1 MITVSD
7 NVATDLLIG
16 RVGVKAV
23 NRGTREQC
31 RCFRVNRGRRRVLD
45 RYMKNEHEFGDDGI
59 AYIPIH
65 AGGLMLAELSSRISP
80 WFQYRLPIEIPE
92 PPLSPPA
99 AGLESAHRGSSA
111 KRARGSDFGVLSAIC
126 PPQLVDQVV
135 AECGC
140 GDQRRR
146 LLPARE
152 TVFGLLLMC
161 LHPQL
166 GYQRLMNQLAQAMP
180 LGEGWA
186 VPNKSSFFRARLRVG
201 KEVLEQLF
209 RVLARPLA
217 EPSAQGCWWRE
228 RRVMAI
234 DGSTL
239 VLADSPELEALYGGP
254 TTHGKRRVGS
264 PQARMV
270 ALLECG
276 TRALVNATMGPY
288 RSAETTLLRNLLP
301 SIEPGM
307 LILGDRDFPRIELW
321 KQFLSR
327 GADLLWRAN
336 SRVATHRLRNLGD
349 GSYLAAF
356 GLNHHGRP
364 NKHSLVVRLIE
375 YRLPESETTYR
386 LLTNLLDPVV
396 APAAELA
403 SLYAERW
410 EIEIFYG
417 QLKTAQCELGMLRS
431 QTIEGV
437 EQEFWAH
444 CLLYQISRHVAYRAA
459 MITPERDC
467 DRIPCALLLDVLRR
481 GAVWVRSGPRTGATL
496 LRLATYELVAS
507 RVLLRRRDRAAPRV
521 STPSRMRH
529 RYPERESFDGPTTTA
544 RPRRPA
550 VLLNTHVT
558 A

>member
-1 MITVSD
+1 
-7 NVATDLLIG
+7 
-16 RVGVKAV
+16 
-23 NRGTREQC
+23 
-31 RCFRVNRGRRRVLD
+31 
-45 RYMKNEHEFGDDGI
+45 
-59 AYIPIH
+59 
-65 AGGLMLAELSSRISP
+65 MLAELSSRISP

-92 PPLSPPA
+92 PLLSPPA
-99 AGLESAHRGSSA
+99 IERDSTSRGRTVKPA
-111 KRARGSDFGVLSAIC
+111 RAVGFGVLSAIC
-126 PPQLVDQVV
+126 PPHLVDQVV
-135 AECGC
+135 AKCGC
-140 GDQRRR
+140 GGERRR
-146 LLPARE
+146 LLPARV
-152 TVFGLLLMC
+152 TVFALLLMC

-201 KEVLEQLF
+201 KDVLEQLF
-209 RVLARPLA
+209 RVLPRPLA
-217 EPSAQGCWWRE
+217 EPSAQGCWWRD

-239 VLADSPELEALYGGP
+239 VLAATPELEALYGGP

-288 RSAETTLLRNLLP
+288 RSAETKLLKNLLP

-307 LILGDRDFPRIELW
+307 LILADRDFPRVELW
-321 KQFLSR
+321 KQFLAR

-336 SRVATHRLRNLGD
+336 TRVATHRVRDLGD

-364 NKHSLVVRLIE
+364 NNHSLVVRVIE
-375 YRLPESETTYR
+375 YRLPGSDTLYR

-396 APAAELA
+396 APAGELA

-417 QLKTAQCELGMLRS
+417 QLKTTQCELGMLRS
-431 QTIEGV
+431 QTIDGV

-459 MITPERDC
+459 MTTPEREC
-467 DRIPCALLLDVLRR
+467 DRIPSALLLDVLRR
-481 GAVWVRSGPRTGATL
+481 GAVWVRAGARPGVPL
-496 LRLATYELVAS
+496 LRLATCELVAR
-507 RVLLRRRDRAAPRV
+507 RVLLTRRDRAAPRV

-529 RYPERESFDGPTTTA
+529 RYPERESLDGPATIA
-544 RPRRPA
+544 RPRRPT
-550 VLLNTHVT
+550 VLINGH
-558 A
+558 AAP

>member
-1 MITVSD
+1 
-7 NVATDLLIG
+7 
-16 RVGVKAV
+16 
-23 NRGTREQC
+23 
-31 RCFRVNRGRRRVLD
+31 
-45 RYMKNEHEFGDDGI
+45 
-59 AYIPIH
+59 
-65 AGGLMLAELSSRISP
+65 MLAEPSSRISP

-92 PPLSPPA
+92 PLLSPPPSDLDSRSK
-99 AGLESAHRGSSA
+99 GGTV
-111 KRARGSDFGVLSAIC
+111 KPARRFEFGVLSAIC
-126 PPQLVDQVV
+126 PPQLVDRVV
-135 AECGC
+135 VKCGH

-146 LLPARE
+146 LLPARV
-152 TVFGLLLMC
+152 TVFALLLMC

-166 GYQRLMNQLAQAMP
+166 GYQRLMNQLAQTMP

-186 VPNKSSFFRARLRVG
+186 VPNKTSFFRARLRVG
-201 KEVLEQLF
+201 KEILEELF

-217 EPSAQGCWWRE
+217 EPSAQGCWWRD

-239 VLADSPELEALYGGP
+239 VLADSPQLEALYGGP

-276 TRALVNATMGPY
+276 TRALVDATMGPY
-288 RSAETTLLRNLLP
+288 RSAETKLLRDLLP
-301 SIEPGM
+301 SLEPGM
-307 LILGDRDFPRIELW
+307 LVLADRDFPRVELW
-321 KQFLSR
+321 KQFLAR

-336 SRVATHRLRNLGD
+336 SRVATRRLRDLGD

-356 GLNHHGRP
+356 GLNHHGIP
-364 NKHSLVVRLIE
+364 NRRSLVVRVIE
-375 YRLPESETTYR
+375 YRLPGSDTLYR
-386 LLTNLLDPVV
+386 LLTNLLDPGV

-417 QLKTAQCELGMLRS
+417 QLKTTQCELGMLRS
-431 QTIEGV
+431 QTIDGV

-444 CLLYQISRHVAYRAA
+444 CLLYQISRHVAYQAA
-459 MITPERDC
+459 MTTPERDC
-467 DRIPCALLLDVLRR
+467 DRIPSALLLDVLRR
-481 GAVWVRSGPRTGATL
+481 GAVWARGGARSGGVL
-496 LRLATYELVAS
+496 LRLATCELVAR
-507 RVLLRRRDRAAPRV
+507 RVLLTRRDRAAPRV

-529 RYPERESFDGPTTTA
+529 RYPDREPFDGPATTT
-544 RPRRPA
+544 RLRRPTI
-550 VLLNTHVT
+550 VMNTHAT